1 MSIQRPLLTALIGCF
16 LAGGLSAASESVN
29 IPISFELERPAT
41 VTVVIEDAAGK
52 RVRNLA
58 AAVRLPPGKN
68 LLSWDGYD
76 DGERQKDGSTIRHLV
91 APGQYRARG
100 VTSDGLKLIYEFPI
114 NSPGN
119 PPWFTKERNGAWLA
133 DHTGGQAVVMVPA
146 ADQGFLGRGQ
156 SRLIVSAITA
166 ECGDAFMAIDLDG
179 KKIIGNNDFGWTGA
193 YAMTLDAGP
202 QKKAGDQDPW
212 LYCLNPQDNTTTLN
226 AFTRGGKAFTIIKQT
241 TKNKVTWNGGQTG
254 DSVAAWNGIVVISV
268 PHDGELLVVD
278 PAAKDRLVGKI
289 GIPDIRGVL
298 FDDQGRLLISTAT
311 QIKRLTLDLKLAQ
324 VSREEVLVSSQ
335 LEDAQQITRDK
346 TGNLYVGDWGKQH
359 VIKVFS
365 PAGKLVRTIGKPGG
379 TQLGAFDRERLHFP
393 KGMAIDERGQ
403 LWVVDADHVPKRIS
417 TWSTADGTLTRTIIG
432 GPKYGGGGTLDPAD
446 RTRVYYGIFN
456 GGYTLKLDWTA
467 GTSVVESI
475 YARPETNATVNPDN
489 VPGMT
494 AEDCLHVGG
503 NTYLTNNF
511 QASLGNNA
519 NQGSIWLIGKDKVAR
534 PVALIGGLQLMEES
548 HGGWNPLKNPGIK
561 ELFATLTMET
571 MIIWSD
577 LNLDSKAQPNEITSW
592 KVADPYVEAV
602 RFQSDLSF
610 VARNIAMPA
619 PTILPNGVPV
629 WSPEQKPVVVTGK
642 QRANTILVDNGAYV
656 TIDEPGLV
664 GRRDG
669 QITWE
674 FPSESG
680 TTLPSNTGTMI
691 QIRRFLGAPFAAKQ
705 GEAGMMMGING
716 EKGGMYLL
724 TTDGLFLQDV
734 GGDNRIAPHMG
745 TKYSSATRGMVVEGV
760 SFHDEHYGPS
770 LSQTKEGDVVLIA
783 GKEYSAVFRVD
794 GLASVKRRVFTTLDI
809 DAKLLAGLPPTITV
823 VPRKQNRLSLSVVV
837 GGAAPKVDGLLSPGE
852 WTGGET
858 AWAILDGRARATL
871 RIVGDRLYAA
881 WSTGDTNALANATG
895 EPKLLFKRG
904 GAVDLMIACDP
915 KADGGRRGPA
925 AGDIRLITSMQGGKP
940 TAVLFRAVVP
950 GTAEAARVPF
960 ESPVGRV
967 VFDRVEVVSDQIQ
980 LAQHE
985 GDIELSIP
993 LAVLGLT
1000 SVAEGTVL
1008 LGDIGILRGTGAMT
1022 SQRLYWNNLDT
1033 SICSDVPSEARLVP
1047 ANWGKWHL
1055 VSLASTQRR
1064 PAAAK
1069 PTGLVPGLS
1078 WRSHEVTWKAGMDL
1092 AKESV
1097 TATGVA
1103 PGPDLK
1109 ITKTRA
1115 ENHAI
1120 VYEGFL
1126 AVPTDGIWTFSGQ
1139 GDDGLRMWLGDRLV
1153 FDGLA
1158 GGEAVSGPL
1167 DLAAGLHPIRL
1178 DYIQHGG
1185 GTSLKLE
1192 WSGPGLAQKPIPAES
1207 FSRSP

>member
-1 MSIQRPLLTALIGCF
+1 M
-16 LAGGLSAASESVN
+16 
-29 IPISFELERPAT
+29 
-41 VTVVIEDAAGK
+41 
-52 RVRNLA
+52 
-58 AAVRLPPGKN
+58 
-68 LLSWDGYD
+68 
-76 DGERQKDGSTIRHLV
+76 
-91 APGQYRARG
+91 
-100 VTSDGLKLIYEFPI
+100 
-114 NSPGN
+114 
-119 PPWFTKERNGAWLA
+119 
-133 DHTGGQAVVMVPA
+133 
-146 ADQGFLGRGQ
+146 
-156 SRLIVSAITA
+156 
-166 ECGDAFMAIDLDG
+166 
-179 KKIIGNNDFGWTGA
+179 
-193 YAMTLDAGP
+193 
-202 QKKAGDQDPW
+202 
-212 LYCLNPQDNTTTLN
+212 
-226 AFTRGGKAFTIIKQT
+226 
-241 TKNKVTWNGGQTG
+241 
-254 DSVAAWNGIVVISV
+254 
-268 PHDGELLVVD
+268 VD

-548 HGGWNPLKNPGIK
+548 HGGWNPLKNQGIK
-561 ELFATLTMET
+561 ELFAPLNMET
-571 MIIWSD
+571 LIIWSD
-577 LNLDSKAQPNEITSW
+577 LNLDGKALPNEITSW
-592 KVADPYVEAV
+592 KVADPYVEGV

-629 WSPEQKPVVVTGK
+629 WSPQQKPVVVTGK
-642 QRANTILVDNGAYV
+642 HRPGNTIQVDKGGHLAFHGS
-656 TIDEPGLV
+656 GLV
-664 GRRDG
+664 GMRDG
-669 QITWE
+669 EITWE
-674 FPSESG
+674 YPSESG
-680 TTLPSNTGTMI
+680 TTLPSNPGTMI
-691 QIRRFLGAPFAAKQ
+691 QIRRFLGAPFIAKQ
-705 GEAGMMMGING
+705 GEAGMVVGING
-716 EKGGMYLL
+716 EKGSMYLL

-745 TKYSSATRGMVVEGV
+745 TKYSSAKRGMVVEGV
-760 SFHDEHYGPS
+760 SFHDEHYCPS
-770 LSQTKEGDVVLIA
+770 LSQTKEGEVVLIA
-783 GKEYSAVFRVD
+783 GKEYSAIFRVD
-794 GLASVKRRVFTTLDI
+794 GLASVKRRVFTSLTI

-823 VPRKQNRLSLSVVV
+823 VPRQQNRLSLSVGV
-837 GGAAPKVDGLLSPGE
+837 GGTAPKVDGQLSPGE
-852 WTGGET
+852 WSGET
-858 AWAILDGRARATL
+858 AWATLDGRARATL

-881 WSTGDTNALANATG
+881 WRTGDANALANATG

-915 KADGGRRGPA
+915 KADGNRREPA
-925 AGDIRLITSMQGGKP
+925 AGDIRLIASMQAGKP

-967 VFDRVEVVSDQIQ
+967 VFDRVEVVSDKIQ
-980 LAQHE
+980 LAQRE
-985 GDIELSIP
+985 GDIEMSIP

-1000 SVAEGTVL
+1000 SVAEGTAL

-1022 SQRLYWNNLDT
+1022 TQRLYWNNLDT

-1047 ANWGKWHL
+1047 ANWGTWNL
-1055 VSLASTQRR
+1055 IPQ
-1064 PAAAK
+1064 AK
-1069 PTGLVPGLS
+1069 
-1078 WRSHEVTWKAGMDL
+1078 M
-1092 AKESV
+1092 
-1097 TATGVA
+1097 
-1103 PGPDLK
+1103 
-1109 ITKTRA
+1109 
-1115 ENHAI
+1115 
-1120 VYEGFL
+1120 
-1126 AVPTDGIWTFSGQ
+1126 
-1139 GDDGLRMWLGDRLV
+1139 
-1153 FDGLA
+1153 
-1158 GGEAVSGPL
+1158 
-1167 DLAAGLHPIRL
+1167 
-1178 DYIQHGG
+1178 
-1185 GTSLKLE
+1185 
-1192 WSGPGLAQKPIPAES
+1192 
-1207 FSRSP
+1207 